1 MPLVVVCS
9 QCGHRAGAK
18 EEWAGKRLKCPAC
31 GNLVIV
37 PAPAQATPRA
47 GAPAS
52 GSTPRAVAPAP
63 QQTRPPVSTDLFG
76 VDLGAAADPFASAAA
91 APLGPTAGPALGSP
105 AARPRKASNSTKT
118 LVIVLAVVGGVMLLG
133 CAGLVALL
141 LPAIQQAR
149 ERARAT
155 IARGGM
161 PQVPPPVP
169 MNLPAWSADPARA
182 AQLGDEVTFD
192 RYTMKLPKNFAST
205 PFPDTPGVAT
215 VGRIQKWIWA
225 GPPSPRGDRQAV
237 LAILVDAQGQNAS
250 GTLDQALAGFVQGV
264 QNSGPTKIGA
274 QQKGMLLGKPFVRV
288 QYTMSPPNGITVHTI
303 AYLGLDGNR
312 LIIVQSVCA
321 DAEGSDVHRLLEAA
335 LLTLR
340 EK

>member
-31 GNLVIV
+31 GNLVTV

-63 QQTRPPVSTDLFG
+63 QQTRPPASTDLFG
-76 VDLGAAADPFASAAA
+76 ADLGAAADPFASAAA

-105 AARPRKASNSTKT
+105 AARPRKANNSTKT

-149 ERARAT
+149 ERARAN
-155 IARGGM
+155 IAGGGM
-161 PQVPPPVP
+161 PQVPTPA
-169 MNLPAWSADPARA
+169 NLPVWTADPVQA

-192 RYTMKLPKNFAST
+192 KYSLKIPKAFVLT
-205 PFPDTPGVAT
+205 PVPETGAAPPG
-215 VGRIQKWIWA
+215 RMQKWVWA
-225 GPPSPRGDRQAV
+225 GPPSPRGDRHVV
-237 LAILVDAQGQNAS
+237 LAMLLDTS
-250 GTLDQALAGFVQGV
+250 GPAKGESLDQVLGGFIQGV
-264 QNSGPTKIGA
+264 QKTAPTRIGA
-274 QQKGMLLGKPFVRV
+274 QAKGMLLGKPFARV
-288 QYTMSPPNGITVHTI
+288 QYAMTPPNSVELHAIT
-303 AYLGLDGNR
+303 YLGVDGNR
-312 LIIVQSVCA
+312 LITVQSLCA
-321 DAEGSDVHRLLEAA
+321 DAEGSEVHRLLDTS